1 MQITIVTDNTAR
13 IPRALVV
20 RYAIRQ
26 IPAIFVIER
35 QSLQEGLD
43 ISRQSFYQHIPAMQI
58 RPTKATPFRLTLA
71 NIF

>member
-20 RYAIRQ
+20 RYAISQ

-35 QSLQEGLD
+35 QSLQEVLD

-58 RPTKATPFRLTLA
+58 SPTKTLP
-71 NIF
+71 ID